1 MSRIILDHIT
11 KRFGNTV
18 AVDDLCLEIESGSFF
33 SLLGPSGCGKTT
45 TMRLI
50 AGLETA
56 DEGRIW
62 IGDRLVFDGKDR
74 TFVPPGK
81 RGIGMVFQNY
91 ALWPHMT
98 VRENILFGLK
108 VRRVTSAEQQQ
119 RLSRVLE
126 RLQVTELA
134 DRYPSELSGGQQQ
147 RIALA
152 RELVTGAGV
161 LLMDEPLS
169 NLDAKLRIDMRVEL
183 KQLHEETGGTII
195 YVTHDQIEALT
206 LSTRMAVMKYGVMQQ
221 TDVPS
226 YVFAQPA
233 NLFVAQFMGH
243 TPINL
248 ITATL
253 AGSQLRFGDVGLPRP
268 ASLQALPDNE
278 TVLVAARPEELEL
291 VAAPGPWSVPA
302 RIESVLPMG
311 YDSLL
316 RVRVASDVNAAADSQ
331 IHLTVAADERTRSVG
346 EGDSCHVAFDQK
358 AVHYFDKDSGARI
371 G

>member
-1 MSRIILDHIT
+1 MSRIVLEHVT
-11 KRFGNTV
+11 KRFGSTV
-18 AVDDLCLEIESGSFF
+18 AVDDLSLEIESGSFF

-62 IGDRLVFDGKDR
+62 IGDQLVFDGSDR

-98 VRENILFGLK
+98 VRENIVFGLK
-108 VRRVTSAEQQQ
+108 VRRIPASEQAQ
-119 RLSRVLE
+119 RLTRVLD
-126 RLQVTELA
+126 RLQITELI

-152 RELVTGAGV
+152 RELVTGASV

-206 LSTRMAVMKYGVMQQ
+206 LSSRMAVLKIGLMQQ
-221 TDVPS
+221 TDIPAQVFS
-226 YVFAQPA
+226 YPA

-248 ITATL
+248 IDATAS
-253 AGSQLRFGDVGLPRP
+253 GSELRFNGLHLPRP
-268 ASLQALPDNE
+268 AALESLADNA
-278 TVLVAARPEELEL
+278 TVTVAARPEELDL
-291 VAAPGPWSVPA
+291 VAEPGPWCLPA
-302 RIESVLPMG
+302 VVESVLPMG

-316 RVRVASDVNAAADSQ
+316 RVRVGESAESAAVSD
-331 IHLTVAADERTRSVG
+331 IRLTVAADERTRKVAVG
-346 EGDSCHVAFDQK
+346 ESCFVAFDK
-358 AVHYFDKDSGARI
+358 NALHFFDTQSGDRI
-371 G
+371 S